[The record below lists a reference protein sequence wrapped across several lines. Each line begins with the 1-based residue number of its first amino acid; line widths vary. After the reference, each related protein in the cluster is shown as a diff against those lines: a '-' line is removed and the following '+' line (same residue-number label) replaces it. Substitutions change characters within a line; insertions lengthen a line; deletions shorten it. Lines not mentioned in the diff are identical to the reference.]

1 MNFVINV
8 KNKSLL
14 SSYYVI
20 FIFLNKNWWKPL
32 LLYINNN
39 IIDIDIEIINYNGIK
54 SRKSK
59 RDTDQYSP

>member
-20 FIFLNKNWWKPL
+20 FIVLRKNWWKPL

-59 RDTDQYSP
+59 RDIDQYSP

>member
-20 FIFLNKNWWKPL
+20 FIFIRKNWWKPL
-32 LLYINNN
+32 LLYINNI

-59 RDTDQYSP
+59 RDADQYSP

>member
-59 RDTDQYSP
+59 RDIDQYSP

>member
-54 SRKSK
+54 SRKSQ